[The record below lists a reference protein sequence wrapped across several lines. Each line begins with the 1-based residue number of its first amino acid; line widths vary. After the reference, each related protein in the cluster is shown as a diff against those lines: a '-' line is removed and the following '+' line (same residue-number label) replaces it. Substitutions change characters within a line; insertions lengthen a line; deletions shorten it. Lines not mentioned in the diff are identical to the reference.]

1 MTMFVEPPRVGDAL
15 EGVVV
20 TLAKLEA
27 TSNAIRLRIAG
38 LAPDQLY
45 RTVTDDPPIAELISQ
60 AVEREQAYLSTF
72 ERTLVQT
79 NPRIEEPHP
88 SFSYLDRDFS
98 DDLAL
103 FFDLR
108 RKTLD
113 ILHTLG
119 EHDWERTATLP
130 DGISVTMRDLAIWL
144 QRHDAR
150 LLRAISEQ
158 RRAMIQR
165 TGVNDLRDMGVAGKL
180 GPNIAQ

>member
-1 MTMFVEPPRVGDAL
+1 MSIFVEPPRVDAL
-15 EGVVV
+15 EGAIV

-38 LAPDQLY
+38 LSPDQLY

-60 AVEREQAYLSTF
+60 AVDREQAYLVAF
-72 ERTLVQT
+72 ERMMIQT
-79 NPRIEEPHP
+79 NPRVEEPH
-88 SFSYLDRDFS
+88 SEVLYLDRDFN

-113 ILHTLG
+113 MLRTLD
-119 EHDWERTATLP
+119 EHDWERRATLP
-130 DGISVTMRDLAIWL
+130 DGTSVTMRELASWL

-180 GPNIAQ
+180 GSNIAQ